1 MAEAGSDYHP
11 GDQNIT
17 EQVSTYRV
25 FGSLT
30 KWGSLT
36 VATLVLM
43 FTLWFCVGAGFL
55 GGLIP
60 ALALAG
66 LGAFFLRSKPT
77 QDTQG

>member
-1 MAEAGSDYHP
+1 MADAASDYHP

-25 FGSLT
+25 FGSMT

-36 VATLVLM
+36 IATLVLM
-43 FTLWFCVGAGFL
+43 FTLWFCVGAGFF

-60 ALALAG
+60 GLVLAVS
-66 LGAFFLRSKPT
+66 GAFFLRSKPT
-77 QDTQG
+77 QEHQG